1 MSASAFED
9 FLVLLYVDADAR
21 ARFKANPHA
30 ELDRADLTNEERNA
44 LITIDWVG
52 LEMAARSFAKKRE
65 TKRRQQKPALLAQT
79 FRAWFRR

>member
-9 FLVLLYVDADAR
+9 FLVHLYVDANLR

-30 ELDRADLTNEERNA
+30 ELDRANLTDEERNA
-44 LITIDWVG
+44 LIAIDWVG

-65 TKRRQQKPALLAQT
+65 GKRRQPTPSFVTRT
-79 FRAWFRR
+79 FRTWFGR